1 MRRRLSAGLFSLV
14 VAVSM
19 LASITDATAT
29 SVFQPRALKP
39 GTTVHAT
46 KALSSRLAKTD
57 PSLLHLSGSRS
68 VPVIVKLDYD
78 AVASYAGG
86 VGPAATSPQVTG
98 RPLEQNAAAV
108 ATYGSY
114 VAAREQADV
123 SAIVAR
129 IPGARVTARFR
140 TVYGGVA
147 MQVPADR
154 IRTLVA
160 TPGVVA
166 VQRDKLAHPLT
177 DASAHFVG
185 ADQVWPSLGGQ
196 SLAGD
201 NVLVGVLDTGI
212 WPEHP
217 SFHDA
222 GLPPFGRT
230 FPCQFGNGTDPR
242 LGRRFTCN
250 NKLVGAYAFTR
261 TYMANEVAQK
271 GEFCDNATGRC
282 SARDA
287 DGHGTHTSS
296 TAVGS
301 PVKDVSIFDIP
312 KDHISGMAPGARLIM
327 YRVCL
332 ALGCFNSDS
341 IAAIGQAV
349 TDGVNVI
356 NFSISGGNTPYTDAV
371 ELAFLDAYAAGISV
385 NAAAGNDG
393 PGAGTVAHGG
403 GWVTTV
409 AASTS
414 DRSFLTTLRLRGRT
428 ADGTLESFSG
438 TGSTI
443 TPGITNVGVVQA
455 RKVPGYRDALCQTPL
470 PPNSVTGKVV
480 VCERGVT
487 GRAQK
492 GRDALQGG
500 AAGMILYN
508 PTHQNLFTD
517 NHWLPAVMVEGP
529 EPASTMVAFLN
540 DHHGVHA
547 TWQTGVPTR
556 IQGDEVTS
564 FSSRG
569 PSTDFLKPDVTAPG
583 IQILA
588 GDTPKPIDV
597 ASGPPGQRFQVIAG
611 TSMSSPH
618 AAGISALV
626 KAVHPDWTPGQIKSA
641 LMTSS
646 VQDATVS
653 DDNGN
658 ISPADPFADGAGS
671 IRADRAVSPTL
682 TFDVPAADYY
692 LSTSNPLGRVNLNL
706 PSLDAPVMPGELSTT
721 RWGLNVSGQTQAFT
735 ATTSAPAGG
744 RIRVTSPNW
753 TVAPGGTLQLRITIN
768 GTDLPEGQ
776 YFGNI
781 TLVPTSGNQVFIPV
795 AFVRT
800 HGKVQLTNDCAP
812 LQISVGTRSRC
823 ETTVTNDDPSQA
835 NVSLAVTSSDPTG
848 LRIRGASAPAVSDPV
863 GNGFTFDGTLSG
875 SVAPPIESIAP
886 GGSPAGYLALSDF
899 GFTPI
904 PGTGD
909 ESISNFDVPAYLY
922 GNETYT
928 SVGMVSDGYA
938 VIGGGTG
945 SDVNF
950 QPQHIP
956 DPASPNN
963 VVAPFWTDLNT
974 AFGGAMYIGGLGDG
988 VNNWI
993 VMDWENVAVYTSKA
1007 PVSFEIWIQEG
1018 PTESVTWAYGDIPTA
1033 GDPSGLTIG
1042 AENRDGSSARQV
1054 SGIPASNTDFTVV
1067 AGSPTAGGHLD
1078 IHYVANGKRAG
1089 WYRLMARMRCDL
1101 VPGISADTV
1110 RVRVG

>member
-14 VAVSM
+14 VVVSM
-19 LASITDATAT
+19 LASITDAGAAST
-29 SVFQPRALKP
+29 FQARAIKP
-39 GTTVHAT
+39 GTTIHAS

-57 PSLLHLSGSRS
+57 RSLLHLSGTRT

-78 AVASYAGG
+78 AVASYEGG
-86 VGPAATSPQVTG
+86 MGPAATSPQVTG
-98 RPLEQNAAAV
+98 RSLAQNAAAV
-108 ATYGSY
+108 SAYTSY
-114 VAAREQADV
+114 VASREQADV
-123 SAIVAR
+123 SAIAAR
-129 IPGARVTARFR
+129 IPSARVTARFR

-147 MQVPADR
+147 MQVPANQ
-154 IRTLVA
+154 IRALVA

-185 ADQVWPSLGGQ
+185 ADQVWPQLGGQ

-201 NVLVGVLDTGI
+201 NVLVGDLDTGI

-217 SFHDA
+217 SFNDA

-230 FPCQFGNGTDPR
+230 YPCQFGDGSDPR
-242 LGRRFTCN
+242 LGVPFTCN
-250 NKLVGAYAFTR
+250 NKLVGAYAFTQ
-261 TYMANEVAQK
+261 TYMANEGAEQ
-271 GEFCDNATGRC
+271 GEFCDNATGEC

-287 DGHGTHTSS
+287 DGHGTHTAS

-301 PVKDVSIFDIP
+301 PVKNVSIFDIP
-312 KDHISGMAPGARLIM
+312 KNPISGMAPGARLIM
-327 YRVCL
+327 YRVCM

-341 IAAIGQAV
+341 ISAIGQAV

-356 NFSISGGNTPYTDAV
+356 NFSISGGNAPYTDAV

-385 NAAAGNDG
+385 NASAGNEG

-414 DRSFLTTLRLRGRT
+414 DRSFLTTLTLKGLT
-428 ADGTLESFSG
+428 AGGTPETFQA

-455 RKVPGYRDALCQTPL
+455 GNVRGYKDALCQTPL
-470 PPNSVTGKVV
+470 PAGSVTGKVV
-480 VCERGVT
+480 VCERGVN
-487 GRAQK
+487 GRAEK
-492 GRDALQGG
+492 GFNALQGG

-517 NHWLPAVMVEGP
+517 NHWLPSVMLEGP
-529 EPASTMVAFLN
+529 EPANTMVAFLN
-540 DHHGVHA
+540 GHHGTHA
-547 TWQTGVPTR
+547 TWTTGVPTH

-588 GDTPKPIDV
+588 GNTPRPIDV
-597 ASGPPGQRFQVIAG
+597 ASGPPGQRFQIIAG

-618 AAGISALV
+618 SAGVSALV

-658 ISPADPFADGAGS
+658 ISPATPFDDGAGS
-671 IRADRAVSPTL
+671 IRANRAVSPTL

-692 LSTSNPLGRVNLNL
+692 LSTTNALGRVNLNL
-706 PSLDAPVMPGELSTT
+706 PSLDAPVMPGQLSTT
-721 RWGLNVSGQTQAFT
+721 RWGVNVSGATQTFT
-735 ATTSAPAGG
+735 ASTSAPAGG

-768 GTDLPEGQ
+768 GTDLAEGQ
-776 YFGNI
+776 YFGSI
-781 TLVPTSGNQVFIPV
+781 TLAPTSGNQVFIPV

-800 HGKVQLTNDCAP
+800 QGKVQLTNDCTP
-812 LQISVGTRSRC
+812 LQISVGGTSQC
-823 ETTVTNDDPSQA
+823 ETTVTNLDPSPA

-848 LRIRGASAPAVSDPV
+848 LRIRGASAPAVSDPAA
-863 GNGFTFDGTLSG
+863 NGFTFDGTLSG
-875 SVAPPIESIAP
+875 SVAPPIESVTPAAHPP
-886 GGSPAGYLALSDF
+886 GTSRSRASGSPRSRARAMSPSR
-899 GFTPI
+899 TSTCRRSST
-904 PGTGD
+904 GTR
-909 ESISNFDVPAYLY
+909 
-922 GNETYT
+922 
-928 SVGMVSDGYA
+928 
-938 VIGGGTG
+938 
-945 SDVNF
+945 
-950 QPQHIP
+950 
-956 DPASPNN
+956 
-963 VVAPFWTDLNT
+963 
-974 AFGGAMYIGGLGDG
+974 
-988 VNNWI
+988 
-993 VMDWENVAVYTSKA
+993 
-1007 PVSFEIWIQEG
+1007 
-1018 PTESVTWAYGDIPTA
+1018 PTRPWGW
-1033 GDPSGLTIG
+1033 
-1042 AENRDGSSARQV
+1042 
-1054 SGIPASNTDFTVV
+1054 
-1067 AGSPTAGGHLD
+1067 SPTGTRSSEAGP
-1078 IHYVANGKRAG
+1078 
-1089 WYRLMARMRCDL
+1089 AR
-1101 VPGISADTV
+1101 T
-1110 RVRVG
+1110 